1 MQPCLASSNSQLT
14 RGGVE
19 TSENLRLINAV
30 IYYSKIRFA
39 VNLLPL
45 LKTAPGLR
53 RVVSV
58 FAAGLEGKVVPDDL
72 DGNKSSLIAH
82 RDNVASM
89 LTLAMVKLSEDAPQ
103 VSWVH
108 DFPGFVESGLW
119 ESAPGLLG
127 VVMRTV
133 VWALGRFFYM
143 DPEECG
149 QRQLF
154 MATSARFPPSRSA
167 AAAEAAGEDATASGV
182 GLVDDLTVATA
193 LDGKP
198 GGGNYSANEHG
209 DTIPDKKVAMLRRYM
224 TDGTKDVVWKHT
236 MDTFRRV
243 TGKEKL

>member
-1 MQPCLASSNSQLT
+1 MS
-14 RGGVE
+14 VE

-45 LKTAPGLR
+45 LKSAPGLR

-58 FAAGLEGKVVPDDL
+58 FAAGLEGKIVADDL

-127 VVMRTV
+127 VVVRTV

-149 QRQLF
+149 LRQLF
-154 MATSARFPPSRSA
+154 MATSARFPPAGSSA
-167 AAAEAAGEDATASGV
+167 AAAAAAGEDTTASGV
-182 GLVDDLTVATA
+182 GLVDDLTVVTA
-193 LDGKP
+193 LNGKP
-198 GGGNYSANEHG
+198 GGGIYSVNEHG

-224 TDGTKDVVWKHT
+224 TDGTKDVVWRHT
-236 MDTFRRV
+236 METFRRV
-243 TGKEKL
+243 TGKERL